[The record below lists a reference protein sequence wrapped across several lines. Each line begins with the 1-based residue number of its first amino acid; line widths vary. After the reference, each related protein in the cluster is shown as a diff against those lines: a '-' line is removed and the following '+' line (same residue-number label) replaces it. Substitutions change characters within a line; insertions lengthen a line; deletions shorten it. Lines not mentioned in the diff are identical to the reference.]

1 MIIPVNT
8 NSGSYDIVL
17 EAGTLQKA
25 GEYLDL
31 DRRALIVTDD
41 GVPEAYAQCI
51 AAQCRKPLVIRLPQ
65 GESSKSLAVYGSLLS
80 AMLQSGFTRSD
91 CVVAVG
97 GGMVGDLAGFAA
109 ASYMRGLDFYN
120 IPTTVLSQVD
130 SSIGGKTAV
139 NLDGVKNVAGAFYQP
154 KRVLIDTDTLGTLSR
169 RQITSG
175 LAEAVKMALT
185 SDAELFTFFENDEAV
200 DNLPFIIE
208 RSIRIKIAI
217 VEQDERDSGLRH
229 ILNFGH
235 TIGHGI
241 ESCGSSLYHGECVAL
256 GMIPMCGP
264 AVRQRLL
271 SLLEKLG
278 LPTSCELDADLVY
291 QAMLHDKKA
300 ASGRISVAKVDSVGS
315 CRIESAAPETLR
327 DAIAM
332 VAKGR
337 AGE

>member
-8 NSGSYDIVL
+8 NSGSYDIIL
-17 EAGTLQKA
+17 EAGSLHKA

-31 DRRALIVTDD
+31 YRRALIVTDD
-41 GVPEAYAQCI
+41 GVPETYAQCV
-51 AAQCRKPLVIRLPQ
+51 AAQCREPLVIRLPQ
-65 GESSKSLAVYGSLLS
+65 GESSKSLSAYGSLLS
-80 AMLQSGFTRSD
+80 TMLQAGFTRSD

-109 ASYMRGLDFYN
+109 ATYMRGIDFYN

-130 SSIGGKTAV
+130 SSVGGKTAV
-139 NLDGVKNVAGAFYQP
+139 NLDGVKNMIGAFYQP
-154 KRVLIDTDTLGTLSR
+154 KRVLMDPDTLGTLSQ
-169 RQITSG
+169 RQIAGG

-185 SDAELFTFFENDEAV
+185 SDADLFAFFEKEDAA

-208 RSIRIKIAI
+208 RSVRIKKTV
-217 VEQDERDSGLRH
+217 VEQDERDHDLRR

-241 ESCGSSLYHGECVAL
+241 ESCGSGLYHGECVAL

-264 AVRQRLL
+264 SVWQRLL
-271 SLLEKLG
+271 PVLERLG
-278 LPTSCELDADLVY
+278 LPTSCELDADQVY
-291 QAMLHDKKA
+291 QAMLHDKKTE
-300 ASGRISVAKVDSVGS
+300 SGQINVVKVYSVGS
-315 CRIESAAPETLR
+315 CYTEPAAPETLR